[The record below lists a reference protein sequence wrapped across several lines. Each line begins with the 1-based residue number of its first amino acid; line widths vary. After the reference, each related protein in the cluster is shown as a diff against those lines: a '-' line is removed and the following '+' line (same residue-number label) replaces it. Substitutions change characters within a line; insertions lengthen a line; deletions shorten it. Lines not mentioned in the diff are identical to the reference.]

1 LRLLLQKQRFFFFSF
16 FFLFRSE
23 RFGACQVR
31 ARLIADVRDVG
42 EGVLTGARVG
52 EVKILFVV
60 IFVFEKKK
68 KKKKKKKKSVR
79 GNLAERLG
87 QEGRLGVG
95 HRRHQSGLA
104 ASQPSSVK
112 TRKFF
117 FFFFLFPE

>member
-1 LRLLLQKQRFFFFSF
+1 MDDAQKIHGGGQGGVVAPPAAEAKVFFFSF

-68 KKKKKKKKSVR
+68 KKKKKKK
-79 GNLAERLG
+79 NQFAEILQSDWDKKG
-87 QEGRLGVG
+87 DWVWGTVG
-95 HRRHQSGLA
+95 
-104 ASQPSSVK
+104 
-112 TRKFF
+112 TRAGW
-117 FFFFLFPE
+117 LPRNHLQ